1 MLEQLNILVIR
12 KTDFMS
18 FISVCC
24 HFSLADFSRLL
35 FFFCPFFLLV
45 GGLSY
50 FFIFGINTLISPYLF
65 SFSFFSSVLFC
76 KTTFFFS
83 EDLLSFSLES
93 SFSHIVNIIFLTFF

>member
-24 HFSLADFSRLL
+24 HFSFADFSRLL

-50 FFIFGINTLISPYLF
+50 FFIFGINTLISTYLF

-76 KTTFFFS
+76 KTTFFF
-83 EDLLSFSLES
+83 LKISFPFPLKA
-93 SFSHIVNIIFLTFF
+93 VFLTS